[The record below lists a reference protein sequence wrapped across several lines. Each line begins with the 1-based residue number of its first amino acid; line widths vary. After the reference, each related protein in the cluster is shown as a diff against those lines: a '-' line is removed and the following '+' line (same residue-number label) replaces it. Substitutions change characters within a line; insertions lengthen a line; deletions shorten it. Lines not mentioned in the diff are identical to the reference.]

1 MEKIEKLVRGLGP
14 AFLKNKPLYIKN
26 INGKWFCGNV
36 KLPGSDG
43 ASSMEEAIEK
53 SEKWMN
59 SNLEW

>member
-1 MEKIEKLVRGLGP
+1 MEKIEKLIRGLGP
-14 AFLKNKPLYIKN
+14 AFLKNKPLDIKN

-43 ASSMEEAIEK
+43 ASSIEEAMEK